1 MHGVKRLERLPRGEN
16 IMVCCWLVVDQ
27 LRETAVRRQLDEEG
41 EDLEMLVWHLN
52 KYEGY
57 AYFFC
62 K

>member
-1 MHGVKRLERLPRGEN
+1 
-16 IMVCCWLVVDQ
+16 MVCCWLVVDQ